1 MPRIFDNL
9 SPSTKLAPALQETL
23 AVSNRADFCVGYFNL
38 RGWGDLAP
46 YVDGWNPEDGPC
58 RVLIGMQ
65 RLPNEELREALA
77 LRDGPPSMD
86 NATAHRLRVQ
96 LAQQLRQQLTFGLP
110 TNADEAALHRLAD
123 QLRAK
128 RVIVKLFLRHPL
140 HAKLYLLFRDDPN
153 NPITGYLGSSNLTL
167 AGLSQQGELNIDV
180 LDHDATRKLR
190 QWFEDRWDDR
200 YCVDVTNELLKIIEE
215 SWARDDLVSPYHVYL
230 KMAYHLSNEAR
241 AGIEE
246 FKVPRVFGNR
256 LFEFQTAAVKIA
268 AHHLHRRNGV
278 LVGDVVGLG
287 KTLIATAVARIF
299 EDDMGTQ
306 TLIICPRNLVRMW
319 EEYRDEYGLRARVMS
334 ISRVLGELPN
344 LRRYHQV
351 IIDESHNL
359 RNRDGKRYRAIREYI
374 SENESRCILL
384 SATPYNKT
392 YHDLSNQ
399 LRLFI
404 SEEQDLGIRPEQMLR
419 NIGEMEFRR
428 QHQANPRSLAAFEQS
443 IYADDWR
450 DLMRLYM
457 VRRTRSFVQD
467 HYAETDPDTGRKFLT
482 FEDGSRSYFPTRV
495 PQTVAFAVND
505 DDPGD
510 QYARM
515 YAPATVGVI
524 EELSLP
530 RYGLG
535 NYVLD
540 NPATPPTATEAR
552 QIQNLARAGKRLM
565 GFCRTNLFKRLESS
579 GAAFVQSVERHALRN
594 YIFLHAL
601 RNGLPLPV
609 GTQDAEMLDSRFT
622 DEDVDIAQG
631 AFADPDDD
639 ADQDQD
645 TDNGA
650 FNADGASHHW
660 TAESFEQRAARIYDE
675 YASRFQRRFTWMRHD
690 LFNPELEREL
700 QGDADALVALLQNN
714 GTWDP
719 SQDAKLDALQELINE
734 TYPNRKIIVFSQFA
748 DTVRYLESE
757 LKGRGVDALEGVT
770 GDSTDP
776 TAIAWRFSPV
786 SNDKRDSIT
795 PDQELRVLVATDVLS
810 EGQNLQDCALVV
822 NYDLPWAIIRLIQRA
837 GRVDRIGQTAE
848 EILCHSFMPSDGV
861 ERIINLRG
869 RVRNRLRENAEVVG
883 TDEAFFEDDPDD
895 QPIINLYNEQAG
907 ILDGEADGEVD
918 LTSHAYQIWK
928 NATAAN
934 RQLERAVT
942 ALPDVVF
949 ASRQHGGDPRQPEG
963 VLVYLRTAD
972 DNDALAY
979 VGRDGV
985 SITESPIEIL
995 NAAQCLPD
1003 TPAHPRHDEHHQLV
1017 ATGAKHIAQRA
1028 HNIGGQLGR
1037 PSSARYRSYNR
1048 LKEYAER
1055 IKGQLFDSEDLREA
1069 INDIYRYP
1077 LRQAAVDTLNRQMR
1091 SGIDDQGLADLIIQ
1105 MRDEDRLCIMEHDD
1119 AETQE
1124 PRIIC
1129 SMGLFDHEN
1138 EETPDGC

>member
-9 SPSTKLAPALQETL
+9 SPSTELAPALQETL

-58 RVLIGMQ
+58 RILIGMQ

-77 LRDGPPSMD
+77 LGDGPPSMD

-110 TNADEAALHRLAD
+110 TNADEVALHRLAE

-140 HAKLYLLFRDDPN
+140 HAKIYLLFRDDPN

-167 AGLSQQGELNIDV
+167 AGLSLQGELNVDV
-180 LDHDATRKLR
+180 LDHDATSKLQ
-190 QWFEDRWDDR
+190 QWFEDRWKDR
-200 YCVDVTNELLKIIEE
+200 YCVDVTDELLEIIEE
-215 SWARDDLVSPYHVYL
+215 SWARADLVPPYHVYL

-246 FKVPRVFGNR
+246 FKIPRIFGNR

-299 EDDMGTQ
+299 EDDLGTQ
-306 TLIICPRNLVRMW
+306 TLIICPKNLVRMW

-374 SENESRCILL
+374 SENESRCVLL

-419 NIGEMEFRR
+419 NMGEMEFRR
-428 QHQANPRSLAAFEQS
+428 QHQANPRSLAAFELS
-443 IYADDWR
+443 EYADDWR

-482 FEDGSRSYFPTRV
+482 FEDGGRSYFPTRV
-495 PQTVAFAVND
+495 PQTVGFAVND
-505 DDPGD
+505 ADPDD

-515 YAPATVGVI
+515 YAPATVDVI
-524 EELSLP
+524 EELTLP

-540 NPATPPTATEAR
+540 NPATPPSATEDR

-675 YASRFQRRFTWMRHD
+675 YATRYQRRFTWMRHD
-690 LFNPELEREL
+690 LFRPELEREL

-719 SQDAKLDALQELINE
+719 SQDAKLGALQELINE
-734 TYPNRKIIVFSQFA
+734 TYPNQKIIVFSQFA

-757 LKGRGVDALEGVT
+757 LKGRGVSALEGVT
-770 GDSTDP
+770 GDSPDP
-776 TAIAWRFSPV
+776 TVIAWRFSPV
-786 SNDKRDSIT
+786 SNDKRSIIT

-810 EGQNLQDCALVV
+810 EGQNLQDCAVVV

-895 QPIINLYNEQAG
+895 QPIINLYNERAG

-934 RQLERAVT
+934 RPLERAVT
-942 ALPDVVF
+942 DLPDVVF
-949 ASRQHGGDPRQPEG
+949 ASRQHCGDPRQPEG
-963 VLVYLRTAD
+963 VL
-972 DNDALAY
+972 NQSQ
-979 VGRDGV
+979 G
-985 SITESPIEIL
+985 E
-995 NAAQCLPD
+995 
-1003 TPAHPRHDEHHQLV
+1003 
-1017 ATGAKHIAQRA
+1017 
-1028 HNIGGQLGR
+1028 
-1037 PSSARYRSYNR
+1037 
-1048 LKEYAER
+1048 
-1055 IKGQLFDSEDLREA
+1055 
-1069 INDIYRYP
+1069 
-1077 LRQAAVDTLNRQMR
+1077 MR
-1091 SGIDDQGLADLIIQ
+1091 
-1105 MRDEDRLCIMEHDD
+1105 RR
-1119 AETQE
+1119 
-1124 PRIIC
+1124 
-1129 SMGLFDHEN
+1129 MG
-1138 EETPDGC
+1138 